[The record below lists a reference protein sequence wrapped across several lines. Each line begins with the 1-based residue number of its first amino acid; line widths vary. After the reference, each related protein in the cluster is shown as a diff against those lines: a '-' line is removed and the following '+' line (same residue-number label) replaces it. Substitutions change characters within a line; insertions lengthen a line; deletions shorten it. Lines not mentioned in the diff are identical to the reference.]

1 MELIEACNAY
11 VEAALAGRDDTTL
24 PADPAA
30 LDYLFERFAHFE
42 VAELS
47 RDLFA
52 ELAFA
57 QDRDI
62 ARAVISARLAGCV
75 AVRQLDTPWV
85 YVIDPDTLSVR
96 STFEG
101 QPSVPLTAKLPAML
115 RFTQLM
121 DDSRS
126 GASKLEDD
134 ELEAALAAE
143 QSPVNPTERF
153 DLFEAF
159 YDAPLPEVWD
169 GLSRGQWPVGDPV
182 PPAPDVDD
190 GNPYVNEELGLY
202 LIASFVQ
209 QRSVELPPGFSENDL
224 VGPVKVLF
232 DHLDDLSLGILSKTA
247 PELAI
252 TTAQSD
258 GGLAEEA
265 AMWIQLHDTWREGAD
280 RKKAPPA
287 ETKKADPLAALLGL
301 ALDGDDEDEVAEEI
315 PDTPFTRM
323 LRQAITDTVN
333 ALTARE
339 LLEVEDNLRDHL
351 LTELMEAA
359 ADARSPKHMLK
370 KLTKCLVNSDNIEEV
385 FATDDDIRSEFN
397 RRLGG

>member
-1 MELIEACNAY
+1 MCNAY
-11 VEAALAGRDDTTL
+11 VEAALAGRDDTAL

-30 LDYLFERFAHFE
+30 FELLFERFAHFE
-42 VAELS
+42 VA
-47 RDLFA
+47 DLTRETFA

-62 ARAVISARLAGCV
+62 ARAVTSAGLAGCV
-75 AVRQLDTPWV
+75 AVRQNGTPWV
-85 YVIDPDTLSVR
+85 YVIDPDTKSVR

-101 QPSVPLTAKLPAML
+101 QPSMPHTATLPAML

-121 DDSRS
+121 DASRS
-126 GASKLEDD
+126 GTSPLADD

-143 QSPVNPTERF
+143 QSAVDPSERF

-182 PPAPDVDD
+182 PPAPIPDEQ
-190 GNPYVNEELGLY
+190 NPYQFEELALY
-202 LIASFVQ
+202 LLASFVE
-209 QRSVELPPGFSENDL
+209 QRTVELPNGFGENDL
-224 VGPVKVLF
+224 VGAFKLLF

-252 TTAQSD
+252 ETAQQD
-258 GGLAEEA
+258 GELAEEA
-265 AMWIQLHDTWREGAD
+265 AMWIQLHDSWREEAD
-280 RKKAPPA
+280 KKKRASAAPR
-287 ETKKADPLAALLGL
+287 EKKPDPLAALLGM
-301 ALDGDDEDEVAEEI
+301 ALDGDDEEEEEEEDAI

-323 LRQAITDTVN
+323 LRQAITDTV
-333 ALTARE
+333 ATLTQKE
-339 LLEVEDNLRDHL
+339 LLEVEERMTEHL

-385 FATDDDIRSEFN
+385 FASDGEIRDEFN